1 MPVFR
6 INIAFANGK
15 RYREHHAVDGIE
27 LDTYY
32 RHLFR
37 LAQKVPIPIVSFD
50 VVQISE
56 LSREAKLMRDNNLKR
71 MSRHVPTA
79 HPMRGTG
86 KLRRRL

>member
-15 RYREHHAVDGIE
+15 RYKGHHIVDGIE

-37 LAQKVPIPIVSFD
+37 LAQKVPVPIVSFD
-50 VVQISE
+50 VVQVSE
-56 LSREAKLMRDNNLKR
+56 LSREARFMRDNNLKR
-71 MSRHVPTA
+71 MSPYVPNVYPTQ
-79 HPMRGTG
+79 RTG
-86 KLRRRL
+86 KRRRRL